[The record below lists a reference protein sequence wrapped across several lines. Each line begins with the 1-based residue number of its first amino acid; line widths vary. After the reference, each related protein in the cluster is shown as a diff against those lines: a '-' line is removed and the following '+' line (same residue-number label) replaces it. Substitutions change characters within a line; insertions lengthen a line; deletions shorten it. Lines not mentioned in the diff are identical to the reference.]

1 MRRVTQHDDRGLVT
15 IMVVILLPVLLL
27 GVTLAIDAGA
37 AAYENASAQTTADS
51 IALASAMSCAQGMP
65 AGTVGVDPIP
75 NKRTSKQTVTPLACG
90 NGQITVNVTQPVN
103 FTFIPTP
110 SGTQAH
116 KQATA
121 KWQQLKSGIIS
132 PITIGSCSFATNPPL
147 NTRMMLWSVT
157 GCNGQP
163 GSQKGW
169 INEGCKV
176 ASIGNLLT
184 GTTGNNPGGTSCP
197 SDLNQWFLTQPGI
210 GAKDLL
216 LPVWTS
222 YSSGYTI
229 TVIMRFRVD
238 GWSGNGNNW
247 GGTMTSRC
255 TATGTYLSFK
265 PGDSTKPCIVG
276 QIVGYGTQIGGTT
289 GAPCLTDALRSACF
303 VFLAS

>member
-1 MRRVTQHDDRGLVT
+1 
-15 IMVVILLPVLLL
+15 MVVILLPVLLL

-37 AAYENASAQTTADS
+37 FAYENASAQTTADS
-51 IALASAMSCAQGMP
+51 IALASATNCAQGKP
-65 AGTVGVDPIP
+65 AGTVGVAPIP
-75 NKRTSKQTVTPLACG
+75 DKRSAKQTVTPTPLACG
-90 NGQITVNVTQPVN
+90 AGQITVNVTQPVK
-103 FTFIPTP
+103 FTFMPTP

-121 KWQQLKSGIIS
+121 KWQQLKSGVIS
-132 PITIGSCSFATNPPL
+132 PITVGSCSFPPNPPL

-163 GSQKGW
+163 SSEKGW
-169 INEGCKV
+169 INEGCRV
-176 ASIGNLLT
+176 ASIGNTLT

-197 SDLNQWFLTQPGI
+197 SDLNQWFLTQPGN
-210 GAKDLL
+210 GPKDLL

-222 YSSGYTI
+222 YSSGYRI

-238 GWSGNGNNW
+238 GWSANGSNR

-255 TATGTYLSFK
+255 TATGTYLSFR
-265 PGDSTKPCIVG
+265 PGDSNKPCIVG
-276 QIVGYGTQIGGTT
+276 QILGYGTQVGGTT
-289 GAPCLTDALRSACF
+289 GAPCLADTLRSACF